1 MLKRFHPVK
10 DDHLLRSDSETES
23 DDNNLDDHAHG
34 ENLYRK
40 RNNREK
46 TIEKQCK
53 NSNEKEIT
61 LDNGKN
67 SQDREEGFKEEPENI
82 VMKDAK
88 EYQEY
93 MKQLPVPDALE
104 SSSSSSVLP
113 FITWQ
118 GLAESMKHKYEQ
130 PLHYLT
136 HILLKQWDESRDST
150 KNNEPIKPIGNVIHP
165 SKAESTIWVAEEF
178 NRQFASHHY
187 LAKLWLS
194 DPNYHEFVDTI
205 IPKH

>member
-1 MLKRFHPVK
+1 
-10 DDHLLRSDSETES
+10 
-23 DDNNLDDHAHG
+23 
-34 ENLYRK
+34 
-40 RNNREK
+40 
-46 TIEKQCK
+46 
-53 NSNEKEIT
+53 
-61 LDNGKN
+61 
-67 SQDREEGFKEEPENI
+67 
-82 VMKDAK
+82 MKDAK

-104 SSSSSSVLP
+104 LSSSSVLP

-136 HILLKQWDESRDST
+136 HILLRQWDESRDST
-150 KNNEPIKPIGNVIHP
+150 KNNESIKPIGNVIHP

-187 LAKLWLS
+187 LADLWLS
-194 DPNYHEFVDTI
+194 DLNYHDFVDTI